1 MFTLLP
7 AMMRASVIRLLW
19 WHTRTGGVKE
29 QVAGLYAQR
38 MAEGMHLIDSPL
50 LVMAGAKADTFYMS
64 EQCFSRAEG
73 TKNKELFLIEGAAH
87 IQTYHVPEY
96 VDKAVDKL
104 TKIFNDKL

>member
-1 MFTLLP
+1 
-7 AMMRASVIRLLW
+7 MMRASVIRLLW